1 MVHHIRKNTLSEH
14 YYSQRALLLVGVRAR
29 ACASWRYAGVQRRA
43 RTPTSAKL
51 PVGSISTPMGT
62 LNLALVPTSLLMN
75 PAEVLPAT
83 VVTTP
88 EITGADGGGDGEGG
102 GGDGDGGGEKT
113 AGAGGVARTKKA
125 KSMG

>member
-1 MVHHIRKNTLSEH
+1 
-14 YYSQRALLLVGVRAR
+14 
-29 ACASWRYAGVQRRA
+29 
-43 RTPTSAKL
+43 
-51 PVGSISTPMGT
+51 MGT

-102 GGDGDGGGEKT
+102 GGDGDGGGGDGGGLGEGGGGDGEGGGGDGDGGGEKT

>member
-1 MVHHIRKNTLSEH
+1 M
-14 YYSQRALLLVGVRAR
+14 GVRAR

-62 LNLALVPTSLLMN
+62 LNLALVPTLLMN

-88 EITGADGGGDGEGG
+88 EITGGDGGGGEGEGG
-102 GGDGDGGGEKT
+102 GGDGDGGGGGGLGGCDG
-113 AGAGGVARTKKA
+113 GAEGGI
-125 KSMG
+125 M